1 MVLTDLLNP
10 ETEYKVPYGLVPS
23 HFSLPYCNTVHAS
36 QGDGIEEPYLIAD
49 WQTFPISKNW
59 LYTAISRASAF
70 DDIKGRRWVEAEYVT
85 DKWIRKEFW
94 KCSGL
99 CRGCGEHMALE
110 KGGANKVTMNRLNND
125 LAHVLGNCELLCKA
139 CNCGLK

>member
-1 MVLTDLLNP
+1 MRGDVRL
-10 ETEYKVPYGLVPS
+10 S
-23 HFSLPYCNTVHAS
+23 HILR
-36 QGDGIEEPYLIAD
+36 
-49 WQTFPISKNW
+49 QTFPISKNW
-59 LYTAISRASAF
+59 LYTTISRASAF
-70 DDIKGRRWVEAEYVT
+70 DDIRFLAEDISDMQGSKVDRVLRDMIRGYKEQDRLKGRGWVEAEYVT

-110 KGGANKVTMNRLNND
+110 KGGANKVTVNRLNND

-139 CNCGLK
+139 CNCGSR